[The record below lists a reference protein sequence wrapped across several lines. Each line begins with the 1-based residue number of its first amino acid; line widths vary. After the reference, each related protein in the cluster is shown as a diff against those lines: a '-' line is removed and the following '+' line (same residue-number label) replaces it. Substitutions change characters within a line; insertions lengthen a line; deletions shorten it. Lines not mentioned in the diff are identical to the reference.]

1 VKLKVDFSLGK
12 LARVKFAVKLGID
25 DGAAVDVKLRMRGRE
40 PVRWKAALGRGKT
53 RERELPSHDRSELA
67 IDDPLFPDN

>member
-12 LARVKFAVKLGID
+12 LARVKLAVKLGLE
-25 DGAAVDVKLRMRGRE
+25 DGAAVDVKLRLRGRD

-53 RERELPSHDRSELA
+53 RERELPSHDRDELA
-67 IDDPLFPDN
+67 IDDPLFPNN